1 MFDEEISLFVNMAIE
16 KSGKMKKDIAK
27 DMDITPT
34 RMAQIVNRGDMKLS
48 TLIRIIESS
57 GQTLVIEPSDDN
69 NLLKVRQESECKRCA
84 YKKIAEQLENCDV
97 DDGKLVI

>member
-27 DMDITPT
+27 DMNITPT

-57 GQTLVIEPSDDN
+57 GQMLVIEPSSDN

>member
-57 GQTLVIEPSDDN
+57 GQTLVIEPSSDN
-69 NLLKVRQESECKRCA
+69 NLLKVRQENECKRCA

-97 DDGKLVI
+97 DDGKIVI